1 MEIKKIFSSTLR
13 LTLALFIALVGLAAV
28 IAIYV
33 ELDKYFTKKS
43 NEKYTEVIE
52 WQYESLPLDLK
63 FLVKTKL
70 IDSKLFV
77 SLKADGYPE
86 YFKNQDF
93 WKSAD
98 KYQFFLVFR
107 DSDEFEIYKKEL
119 QLNEMSKIVGDKN
132 DEIGFRYQYSEYLDS
147 LTYSKFKSPYMLWN
161 FPTKIQKKEMPAIA
175 NQQVLPKAR
184 NADSSDHCAP
194 NLSKEERLRRLA
206 LSGSVRQS
214 GTNSYSVGL
223 KTLSFYSDGG
233 MIFCN

>member
-1 MEIKKIFSSTLR
+1 MIVAEDLLAIGASYRKIGDFENSKSYLNRALDVIPKDQYSEHKDLIAEIYTQIGHLYICHHLHKKEADVADEYYIK
-13 LTLALFIALVGLAAV
+13 ALKV
-28 IAIYV
+28 
-33 ELDKYFTKKS
+33 LD
-43 NEKYTEVIE
+43 
-52 WQYESLPLDLK
+52 
-63 FLVKTKL
+63 
-70 IDSKLFV
+70 
-77 SLKADGYPE
+77 G
-86 YFKNQDF
+86 
-93 WKSAD
+93 
-98 KYQFFLVFR
+98 
-107 DSDEFEIYKKEL
+107 FEIYKKEL
-119 QLNEMSKIVGDKN
+119 QLNELSKIIGDKN

-147 LTYSKFKSPYMLWN
+147 STYSKFKSPYMLWN
-161 FPTKIQKKEMPAIA
+161 FPTKVQKKEIAAIA